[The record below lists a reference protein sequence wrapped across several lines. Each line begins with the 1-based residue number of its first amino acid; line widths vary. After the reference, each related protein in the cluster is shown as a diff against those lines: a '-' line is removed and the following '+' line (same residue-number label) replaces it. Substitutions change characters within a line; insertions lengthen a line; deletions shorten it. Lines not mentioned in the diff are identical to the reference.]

1 MNNQNWSNNYGQPN
15 YGQANQNWPNQF
27 GWQRPLTNVILVTG
41 IDEALMKSTERNSDY
56 VYFNQDKPVFYRVK
70 VDNDGR
76 KAWQE
81 FPYSTPDPSANLPA
95 TQGDIAKLSERLER
109 IEKMFTKE
117 TENRPTTEV
126 MENV

>member
-1 MNNQNWSNNYGQPN
+1 MNNQNWPN
-15 YGQANQNWPNQF
+15 YGQSNQGWPNQYT
-27 GWQRPLTNVILVTG
+27 WQRPSTNVILVTG

-81 FPYSTPDPSANLPA
+81 FPYNMPNPSDNLPA
-95 TQGDIAKLSERLER
+95 TQADIIKLNERLEK
-109 IEKMFTKE
+109 IEKMFSQS
-117 TENRPTTEV
+117 TESKPEEV
-126 MENV
+126 RAIV